1 MESTIFKTEIVN
13 GKCPHCN
20 FDVVLISLASD
31 HFRCTT
37 CGSDLEQKVNGVISY
52 IPIMSSTS
60 KNKVEFPLST
70 GSTIISNN
78 YFWLHGR
85 KPFKEHKD
93 LSRELLRIRGSFFK
107 N

>member
-37 CGSDLEQKVNGVISY
+37 CGTDLEQKINGKISY
-52 IPIMSSTS
+52 IPVMSSTD
-60 KNKVEFPLST
+60 KNKIKL
-70 GSTIISNN
+70 
-78 YFWLHGR
+78 
-85 KPFKEHKD
+85 
-93 LSRELLRIRGSFFK
+93 ELNTDGQEG
-107 N
+107 